1 MLWVG
6 LALCFTT
13 FTLRSYIRY
22 ICFGKPLAEDYLMVL
37 AFCVLIALAVI
48 SLVCLGDVYWMLGVE
63 NGYIIPGLDIF
74 DRIGNA
80 LRSTGSISIL

>member
-1 MLWVG
+1 
-6 LALCFTT
+6 
-13 FTLRSYIRY
+13 
-22 ICFGKPLAEDYLMVL
+22 MVL